1 MLIIDNRLSHEW
13 ILAKCDHFPLSEGVV
28 FVRLF
33 TIKGVSQMP
42 HARIINTEFKSKED
56 LEIASS
62 VINTYI
68 S

>member
-1 MLIIDNRLSHEW
+1 ML
-13 ILAKCDHFPLSEGVV
+13 
-28 FVRLF
+28 
-33 TIKGVSQMP
+33 
-42 HARIINTEFKSKED
+42 HARSINTEFKSKEG